1 MIHSMCLR
9 FARQNAVAEGND
21 PMRVL
26 VLQISAVSLCCVFLL
41 CLPPVEAAP
50 ADLTFVV
57 DDSDDG
63 VDNIIGD
70 GVCGTLDNK
79 CTLRAA
85 IQEANA
91 RYAAFGGHYTVTLP
105 SAGFFGRAYL
115 LTIPNGSGD
124 EDNAASGDLD
134 IKSNL
139 VLKGTGLVPP
149 SIDASAL
156 NDRVFELINNTGA
169 PIDVSMSFVRM
180 FGGQVA
186 GNGGGILS
194 SIQGTLTLNSVTVM
208 SNTVTTIGGGGGIA
222 SLAGTLVLNYT
233 TVSGNAVLYPSA
245 GGGINAIGPVVLN
258 GSAIVGNSLTA
269 IGPSAQ
275 VGFGGGALVSG
286 GPFVISN
293 SSILSNTVLVSRTIL
308 LSPSLAFGGGLVLNG
323 GAVTLT
329 NSTVRG
335 NVVSSRNGGT
345 SRSEGG
351 GIYSLGANVHM
362 LNTTV
367 SANQV
372 LYITFDGLG
381 GGLYASQ
388 GTLLVERSLFDQNSA
403 AAGGGLYLDGPD
415 ATVADSTV
423 RKNTV
428 NYHGGGIHNQGIL
441 RVRAS
446 TLNDNVAA
454 LTLAQ
459 GAGIYNAGTL
469 SLTNSTLVRNEAGGD
484 GGGLFTRGSAHV
496 DSSTIVNNE
505 ADGDPGGVGNG
516 DGSGD
521 GGGIFVY
528 SGTTYLR
535 NSLLQNNHDF
545 SVAPPPSHN
554 YHDCAGILNSL
565 DYNLISS
572 VNGCTLNG
580 TNTHNRLNQSTPL
593 GPLQTNGGST
603 QTMALLAGGVAING
617 GNPGG
622 CQDESGSPLTTDQ
635 RGKRRVGP
643 CDIGA
648 YEYMLEALLPL
659 IRR

>member
-1 MIHSMCLR
+1 MVSWLGLASSVSAADDPLSR
-9 FARQNAVAEGND
+9 ARLLYNQRQFQAAVDAAEQA
-21 PMRVL
+21 RR
-26 VLQISAVSLCCVFLL
+26 
-41 CLPPVEAAP
+41 LPGRGDS
-50 ADLTFVV
+50 ADLV
-57 DDSDDG
+57 
-63 VDNIIGD
+63 
-70 GVCGTLDNK
+70 
-79 CTLRAA
+79 AA
-85 IQEANA
+85 
-91 RYAAFGGHYTVTLP
+91 
-105 SAGFFGRAYL
+105 RAYL
-115 LTIPNGSGD
+115 ERFRES
-124 EDNAASGDLD
+124 AASGDLD

-156 NDRVFELINNTGA
+156 NDRVFELINNSGA

-275 VGFGGGALVSG
+275 VGFGGGALVSV
-286 GPFVISN
+286 GPFVVSN
-293 SSILSNTVLVSRTIL
+293 SSILSNSVLVSRTI
-308 LSPSLAFGGGLVLNG
+308 V
-323 GAVTLT
+323 AVFA
-329 NSTVRG
+329 TVRG

-403 AAGGGLYLDGPD
+403 AAGGGLYLDAPD

-423 RKNTV
+423 RRNTV

-441 RVRAS
+441 RVRSS

-454 LTLAQ
+454 LTMAQ

-469 SLTNSTLVRNEAGGD
+469 SLTNSTLVSNVDSDLLSIGGNGIVRNCITLVRNEAGGD

-505 ADGDPGGVGNG
+505 ADTDPGGVGNG

-648 YEYMLEALLPL
+648 YEYVLEALLPL